1 MALVEPLNLEYWLV
15 NTLAGSPV
23 IFIGIM
29 TILISSL
36 AAKFRM
42 NTFNFGMILA
52 LFAVLMAPLANW
64 FLFIVILISGFM
76 IYFTLGRLFR
86 T

>member
-1 MALVEPLNLEYWLV
+1 MTLVQPLNLEYWFV
-15 NTLAGSPV
+15 NTLAGSPIV
-23 IFIGIM
+23 FIGLM
-29 TILISSL
+29 TILISAL

-42 NTFNFGMILA
+42 NTFNFAMILA
-52 LFAVLMAPLANW
+52 IFAVLMATLADW
-64 FLFIVILISGFM
+64 FLFFVILISGFM